1 MVGNE
6 VKQANDDDHG
16 EFEGTT
22 ATTDC
27 RWMEGGREMVFRQD
41 GQSENCGQFRSTHPE
56 ETFLSMS
63 IQQNINVFSLKS
75 QAVIT

>member
-6 VKQANDDDHG
+6 VKRANDDDHG

-41 GQSENCGQFRSTHPE
+41 GQSENCGQFWSTHPE
-56 ETFLSMS
+56 ETFPSMS
-63 IQQNINVFSLKS
+63 IPQNISFFSLKS

>member
-6 VKQANDDDHG
+6 VKRANDDDHG
-16 EFEGTT
+16 EFEGT
-22 ATTDC
+22 TTDC

-41 GQSENCGQFRSTHPE
+41 GQSENCGQFWSTRPE

-63 IQQNINVFSLKS
+63 IPQNINVSSLKS

>member
-6 VKQANDDDHG
+6 VKRANDDDHG
-16 EFEGTT
+16 EFEGT
-22 ATTDC
+22 TTDC